1 MSFLTPPAWFTQRQ
15 EARRARKAAE
25 AARLEEA
32 RRKAH
37 SDLVLR
43 IQVATDKFT
52 KLGGDF
58 TEFSYAVPEDPDSPR
73 AVGYFLLARCLYRIV
88 ATPDGFNVTRV

>member
-25 AARLEEA
+25 AAALEEA
-32 RRKAH
+32 RRKAQ
-37 SDLVLR
+37 SEMVLR
-43 IQVATDKFT
+43 TQIATDKFT
-52 KLGGDF
+52 KLGGVF

-73 AVGYFLLARCLYRIV
+73 AVGYFLLAHCLYRVV
-88 ATPDGFNVTRV
+88 ATPDGFSVARV